1 MSKES
6 RTPAMKVKVE
16 KVRNNKDV
24 RNLSHN
30 TDLEAGG
37 IKEGAGKSHKIQ
49 AHKDQVPLYDKI
61 TEASSSLHRSPL

>member
-49 AHKDQVPLYDKI
+49 AHKDQVPL
-61 TEASSSLHRSPL
+61 